1 MNLVRHKKISE
12 AFQGVCAVFEDG
24 TYWYAKGYDRE
35 PWVRT
40 EIAVLQNSGIFP
52 KTTSKEVMELREIKV
67 IWEGAKVAD
76 DEPDEEARKIRR
88 KLEQALR
95 IAGEAK
101 ASDLVIETGEAA
113 CVVSAIVNDRKYKIG
128 DEWTLEEGMRSM
140 RKLFFIKEAG
150 SQQTSYQ
157 EREFQGFA
165 IRDRTKLAFPKGVGS
180 LRGERGPSE
189 PFGEHMFLRL
199 LPAGTMAG
207 VTLEQLGFETEQVEI
222 LERQCRTL
230 RGATIVGGVTGDGK
244 STSLATCMALQQRL
258 FDHSLNLVTVEDP
271 VEIHI
276 PGAVQLSVSTA
287 AKGEKRDEAFGEA
300 LRHFCRINPAVGMV
314 SEIRD
319 KEAARQVMRFTDTG
333 HQVWTTIHAGDANGI
348 VFRLLD
354 LGVPAEQV
362 CNVGNLALLMKQ
374 TIVSVLCSGCRLPA
388 RASLPEWVV
397 KDLETDEVFVRN
409 LEGCGVCRK
418 GTGLA
423 AQAWSGYARRKAVA
437 EIIQP
442 DAKYLS
448 YVRRGEPN
456 QAIRYWIEELD
467 GIPVH
472 WRVRELVLE
481 GLVDP
486 LDALAKG
493 MVLSKGVVGRG
504 QMPGRLEAVGGAS

>member
-1 MNLVRHKKISE
+1 MDLIRHKRVSE
-12 AFQGVCAVFEDG
+12 ALQGVCAVFEDG
-24 TYWYAKGYDRE
+24 SYWYGKGYDRE
-35 PWVRT
+35 PWVRS
-40 EIAVLQNSGIFP
+40 EIAVLRNAGIFP
-52 KTTSKEVMELREIKV
+52 KPTGKELMELKEIKV

-76 DEPDEEARKIRR
+76 DETDEESRKVRR
-88 KLEQALR
+88 KVEQALR

-113 CVVSAIVNDRKYKIG
+113 CRVSAIVNDRKYRIG
-128 DEWTLEEGMRSM
+128 DEWTLEEGMRAM

-165 IRDRTKLAFPKGVGS
+165 VRDRTKLAFPKGVGS

-189 PFGEHMFLRL
+189 PYGEHMFLRL
-199 LPAGTMAG
+199 LPAGTMDG
-207 VTLEQLGFETEQVEI
+207 MTLEKLGFEEEMIEI

-230 RGATIVGGVTGDGK
+230 RGATVVGGVTGDGK
-244 STSLATCMALQQRL
+244 STSLATCLTLQQRI
-258 FDHSLNLVTVEDP
+258 FDEALNLVTVEDP

-287 AKGEKRDEAFGEA
+287 AKGEKRDEAFGNA

-319 KEAARQVMRFTDTG
+319 KETARQVMRFVDTG

-354 LGVPAEQV
+354 LGVPVEQV
-362 CNVGNLALLMKQ
+362 CNVGNLSLLMKQ
-374 TIVSVLCSGCRLPA
+374 TIVSILCDGCRVPA
-388 RASLPEWVV
+388 NGHLPEWVV

-409 LEGCGVCRK
+409 PEGCAKCRQGK
-418 GTGLA
+418 GLA
-423 AQAWSGYARRKAVA
+423 AQAWSGYAKRKAVA

-456 QAIRYWIEELD
+456 QATRHWIDELA
-467 GIPVH
+467 GVPVH
-472 WRVRELVLE
+472 WRVRALVLD

-493 MVLSKGVVGRG
+493 LVLAKGVVGRG
-504 QMPGRLEAVGGAS
+504 VLPGRLEAVGGAD